1 MFLQNESVKCSW
13 RRIKPPSIK
22 LVFTCIC
29 LQEFDMG
36 FIIISTSHLTAKMQG
51 RQAFISD
58 RWKGWNIIHEVLFIH
73 STSLSSTP
81 NFFSLF
87 RVFRYV
93 LLRFP
98 GFPNNFWRGF
108 CGRNLLKAR
117 ISSNGKQY
125 PLPIATNQ
133 RAHHQQIW
141 NKNVAISNR
150 DTEREKCQW
159 EAAPPQ
165 IDFLIKIG
173 LQAKG

>member
-98 GFPNNFWRGF
+98 GFSNNFWRGF
-108 CGRNLLKAR
+108 LRSKLIESEDKF
-117 ISSNGKQY
+117 K
-125 PLPIATNQ
+125 
-133 RAHHQQIW
+133 W
-141 NKNVAISNR
+141 EAISASHSHKSKSHTTNR
-150 DTEREKCQW
+150 FGTKT
-159 EAAPPQ
+159 
-165 IDFLIKIG
+165 
-173 LQAKG
+173 LQFQTGTQKGRSVSGKRRDRKLTF

>member
-13 RRIKPPSIK
+13 RRIK

-29 LQEFDMG
+29 LQDFDMG

-81 NFFSLF
+81 NFFLSS
-87 RVFRYV
+87 VFSGTSCCV
-93 LLRFP
+93 FP
-98 GFPNNFWRGF
+98 VFPTTSGEAF

>member
-29 LQEFDMG
+29 LQDFDMG

-81 NFFSLF
+81 NFFLSS
-87 RVFRYV
+87 VFSGTSCCV
-93 LLRFP
+93 FP
-98 GFPNNFWRGF
+98 VFPTTSGEAF

-117 ISSNGKQY
+117 ISSNEKQY
-125 PLPIATNQ
+125 PLPSHKSKSTPPTDLEQKRCNFKQGHRKGEVSVGSGATANWLFNQ
-133 RAHHQQIW
+133 NW
-141 NKNVAISNR
+141 SS
-150 DTEREKCQW
+150 
-159 EAAPPQ
+159 
-165 IDFLIKIG
+165 G
-173 LQAKG
+173 